1 MSRAVRKRRGVN
13 TCTHFKTIF
22 RRNRPTAQEPR
33 HSARSRVL
41 DSQMSD
47 VVHLVLYMN
56 SDINLFESVPSHLQ
70 CSMVLL
76 ILARREAAFAS
87 TSSSSLVR
95 ASTSVRLP
103 GADEAD
109 EADEASM
116 GASRLAVAP
125 ACFCAVLA

>member
-1 MSRAVRKRRGVN
+1 
-13 TCTHFKTIF
+13 
-22 RRNRPTAQEPR
+22 
-33 HSARSRVL
+33 
-41 DSQMSD
+41 MSD

-56 SDINLFESVPSHLQ
+56 INLVESVPSHLQ

-103 GADEAD
+103 GADDAD

-116 GASRLAVAP
+116 SASRLAAAP